1 MLFLIFVVFSHI
13 STAHE
18 AHFHAIQQ
26 ILTPWR
32 PASFVSEHGG
42 TGIDGR
48 GVCGTSQFFLDPLQ
62 NDQISTSSICFKMY
76 AGFMWFYDILC
87 QWIWYGLACIKAHH
101 FFVADS
107 VLQRFQCV
115 VMDYPDEGLCIHEL
129 NPQLWGLWSLP
140 FLYSS
145 ADDFWTEEDPTS
157 PDFHVIWWCGD
168 AKCSDWEKVGTDSSP
183 SWPRSIPRILGYH
196 QASGWRC
203 DARCAIFIRVFLVS
217 LTTPM
222 HESQWLV
229 SLQQGHDISWSQ
241 GQFHD
246 S

>member
-101 FFVADS
+101 FFCGWFSSAKVS
-107 VLQRFQCV
+107 VCSH
-115 VMDYPDEGLCIHEL
+115 GLSR
-129 NPQLWGLWSLP
+129 WGTLHPWIKPTTVRSMIFAL
-140 FLYSS
+140 LYSS

-168 AKCSDWEKVGTDSSP
+168 AKCSDWEEVGTDSSP

-203 DARCAIFIRVFLVS
+203 DAQCNFY
-217 LTTPM
+217 
-222 HESQWLV
+222 
-229 SLQQGHDISWSQ
+229 
-241 GQFHD
+241 
-246 S
+246 